1 MSVRMRHTRAH
12 TANRRSHHALSETR
26 FSSCAKCGVL
36 HKRHV
41 MCENCGTYRAR
52 EVIDV
57 TISAKK
63 KAEKLERKAKERAE
77 ESGKK
82 SPIADKEGDKKVK
95 EKV

>member
-1 MSVRMRHTRAH
+1 MRHTRAH

-41 MCENCGTYRAR
+41 MCENCGTYRQR
-52 EVIDV
+52 EVIDI

-77 ESGKK
+77 ETGKK
-82 SPIADKEGDKKVK
+82 APLSKKGEEKKV
-95 EKV
+95 EEEVQ